1 MNEDIFDIIE
11 SALAKAG
18 YKIVDGDANSV
29 IVRDFADGKDYEIK
43 INENVQFPSLLHQR
57 NL

>member
-1 MNEDIFDIIE
+1 MNKDIFDIIE

-29 IVRDFADGKDYEIK
+29 IVCDFADGKDYEIK
-43 INENVQFPSLLHQR
+43 INEMAL
-57 NL
+57 

>member
-1 MNEDIFDIIE
+1 MNKDIFDIIE

-43 INENVQFPSLLHQR
+43 INEVAL
-57 NL
+57 

>member
-29 IVRDFADGKDYEIK
+29 IVRDFAEGLRNQDKRNGALMACKQKD
-43 INENVQFPSLLHQR
+43 
-57 NL
+57 

>member
-1 MNEDIFDIIE
+1 MNKDIFDIIE

-29 IVRDFADGKDYEIK
+29 IVRDFAGKDYEIK
-43 INENVQFPSLLHQR
+43 INEMAL
-57 NL
+57 

>member
-1 MNEDIFDIIE
+1 MNRDIFDIIE

-29 IVRDFADGKDYEIK
+29 IIHDIEDGKDYEIK
-43 INENVQFPSLLHQR
+43 VNDMAL
-57 NL
+57 